1 MSSALHTKWPEQVPR
16 KLLQLGLAEE
26 KIGDRE
32 ERREEGEEEGEQR
45 EEEGGERGGRK
56 DQKKKR
62 KFHYLKGKHKV
73 CCVIRIKL
81 FGEGP
86 TT

>member
-1 MSSALHTKWPEQVPR
+1 MERGGRRGER
-16 KLLQLGLAEE
+16 K
-26 KIGDRE
+26 K
-32 ERREEGEEEGEQR
+32 EGR

-62 KFHYLKGKHKV
+62 KFHYLKGRHKV
-73 CCVIRIKL
+73 CCLISIKA